1 MITDF
6 IKVYD
11 DAVSE
16 EYCQKFIG
24 YIEHYVENGIILKE
38 PSEPDH
44 KDHSTV
50 NFHNDAKYDMLAG
63 DQLPLTFLPMI
74 KEYVDDYLAT
84 YSLLSKEI
92 LLMFDV
98 KAKKIP
104 IGGGFHRWH
113 YENSSLQASARK
125 LVVQL
130 YLNTVEEGGETEF
143 LYINKRVKAKQGT
156 LIIFPAAFTHT
167 HRGNPPI
174 GQDKYI
180 LTTWVISQDSAHL
193 TYK

>member
-1 MITDF
+1 MINDF
-6 IKVYD
+6 IAVYE
-11 DAVSE
+11 DAVSV
-16 EYCQKFIG
+16 EYCEKFIG
-24 YIEHYVENGIILKE
+24 YIDHYVEHGIIIKE
-38 PSEPDH
+38 PFDSDH
-44 KDHSTV
+44 KDHSTI
-50 NFHNDAKYDMLAG
+50 NFHNDARYDMLSG
-63 DQLPLTFLPMI
+63 DNLPLTFLPMV
-74 KEYVDDYLAT
+74 KDYVDDYLDR
-84 YSLLSKEI
+84 YSLLKHEVM
-92 LLMFDV
+92 LMFDV

-113 YENSSLQASARK
+113 YENGGLQVSPRK

-130 YLNTVEEGGETEF
+130 YLNTVEEGGEPEF

-180 LTTWVISQDSAHL
+180 LTTWVVSQDNANR
-193 TYK
+193 

>member
-6 IKVYD
+6 IAVYE
-11 DAVSE
+11 DAVSV
-16 EYCQKFIG
+16 EYCERFIG
-24 YIEHYVENGIILKE
+24 YIDHYVEHGIIIKE
-38 PSEPDH
+38 PFDSDH
-44 KDHSTV
+44 KDHSTI
-50 NFHNDAKYDMLAG
+50 NFHNDARYDMLSG
-63 DQLPLTFLPMI
+63 DNLPLTFLPMV
-74 KEYVDDYLAT
+74 KEYVDDYLDR
-84 YSLLSKEI
+84 YSLLKHEVM
-92 LLMFDV
+92 LMFDV

-113 YENSSLQASARK
+113 YENGGLQVSPRK

-180 LTTWVISQDSAHL
+180 LTTWVVSQDNANR
-193 TYK
+193 

>member
-6 IKVYD
+6 ISVYE
-11 DAVSE
+11 DAVSV
-16 EYCQKFIG
+16 EYCEKFIG
-24 YIEHYVENGIILKE
+24 YIDHYVEHGIIIKE
-38 PSEPDH
+38 PFDSDH
-44 KDHSTV
+44 KDHSTI
-50 NFHNDAKYDMLAG
+50 NFHNDARYDMLSG
-63 DQLPLTFLPMI
+63 DNLPLTFLPMV
-74 KEYVDDYLAT
+74 KDYVDDYLDR
-84 YSLLSKEI
+84 YSLLKHEVM
-92 LLMFDV
+92 LMFDV

-113 YENSSLQASARK
+113 YENGGLQVSPRK

-180 LTTWVISQDSAHL
+180 LTTWVVSQDNANR
-193 TYK
+193 

>member
-6 IKVYD
+6 IAVYE
-11 DAVSE
+11 DAVSV
-16 EYCQKFIG
+16 EYCEKFIG
-24 YIEHYVENGIILKE
+24 YIDHYVEHGIIIKE
-38 PSEPDH
+38 PFDSDH
-44 KDHSTV
+44 KDHSTI
-50 NFHNDAKYDMLAG
+50 NFHNDARYDMLSG
-63 DQLPLTFLPMI
+63 DNLPLTFLPMV
-74 KEYVDDYLAT
+74 KDYVDDYLDR
-84 YSLLSKEI
+84 YSLLKHEVM
-92 LLMFDV
+92 LMFDV

-104 IGGGFHRWH
+104 IGGGSHRWH
-113 YENSSLQASARK
+113 YENGGLQVSPRK

-180 LTTWVISQDSAHL
+180 LTTWVVSQDNANR
-193 TYK
+193 

>member
-6 IKVYD
+6 IAVYE
-11 DAVSE
+11 DAVSV
-16 EYCQKFIG
+16 EYCEKFIG
-24 YIEHYVENGIILKE
+24 YIDHYVEHGIIIKE
-38 PSEPDH
+38 PFDSDH
-44 KDHSTV
+44 KDHSTI
-50 NFHNDAKYDMLAG
+50 NFHNDVKYDMLSG
-63 DQLPLTFLPMI
+63 DNLPLTFLPMV
-74 KEYVDDYLAT
+74 KDYVDDYLDR
-84 YSLLSKEI
+84 YSLLKHEVM
-92 LLMFDV
+92 LMFDV

-113 YENSSLQASARK
+113 YENGGLQVSPRK

-180 LTTWVISQDSAHL
+180 VSTWAVSQDNGWR
-193 TYK
+193 

>member
-6 IKVYD
+6 IAVYE
-11 DAVSE
+11 DAVSV
-16 EYCQKFIG
+16 EYCEKFIG
-24 YIEHYVENGIILKE
+24 YIDHYVEHGIIIKE
-38 PSEPDH
+38 PFDSDH
-44 KDHSTV
+44 KDHSTI
-50 NFHNDAKYDMLAG
+50 NFHNDARYDMLSG
-63 DQLPLTFLPMI
+63 DNLPLTFLPMV
-74 KEYVDDYLAT
+74 KEYVDDYLDR
-84 YSLLSKEI
+84 YSLLKHEVM
-92 LLMFDV
+92 LMFDV

-113 YENSSLQASARK
+113 YENGGLQVSPRK

-130 YLNTVEEGGETEF
+130 YLNTVKEGGETEF

-180 LTTWVISQDSAHL
+180 LTTWVVSQDNANR
-193 TYK
+193 

>member
-6 IKVYD
+6 IAVYE
-11 DAVSE
+11 DAVSV
-16 EYCQKFIG
+16 EYCEKFIG
-24 YIEHYVENGIILKE
+24 YIDHYVEHGIIIKE
-38 PSEPDH
+38 PFDSDH
-44 KDHSTV
+44 KDHSTI
-50 NFHNDAKYDMLAG
+50 NFHNDARYDMLSG
-63 DQLPLTFLPMI
+63 DNLPLTFLPMV
-74 KEYVDDYLAT
+74 KEYVDDYLDR
-84 YSLLSKEI
+84 YSLLKHEVM
-92 LLMFDV
+92 LMFDV

-104 IGGGFHRWH
+104 IGGGVHRWH
-113 YENSSLQASARK
+113 YENGGLQVSPRK

-180 LTTWVISQDSAHL
+180 LTTWVVSQDNANR
-193 TYK
+193 

>member
-6 IKVYD
+6 IAVYE
-11 DAVSE
+11 DAVSV
-16 EYCQKFIG
+16 EYCEKFIG
-24 YIEHYVENGIILKE
+24 YIDHYVEHGIIIKE
-38 PSEPDH
+38 PFDSDH
-44 KDHSTV
+44 KDHSTI
-50 NFHNDAKYDMLAG
+50 NFHNDARYDMLSG
-63 DQLPLTFLPMI
+63 DNLPLTFLPMV
-74 KEYVDDYLAT
+74 KEYVDDYLDR
-84 YSLLSKEI
+84 YSLLKHEVM
-92 LLMFDV
+92 LMYDV

-113 YENSSLQASARK
+113 YENGGLQVSPRK

-180 LTTWVISQDSAHL
+180 LTTWVVSQDNANR
-193 TYK
+193 

>member
-6 IKVYD
+6 IAVYE
-11 DAVSE
+11 DAVSV
-16 EYCQKFIG
+16 EYCEKFIG
-24 YIEHYVENGIILKE
+24 YIDHYVEHGIIIKE
-38 PSEPDH
+38 PFDSDH
-44 KDHSTV
+44 KDHSTI
-50 NFHNDAKYDMLAG
+50 NFHNDARYDMLSG
-63 DQLPLTFLPMI
+63 DNLPLTFLPMV
-74 KEYVDDYLAT
+74 KDYVDDYLDR
-84 YSLLSKEI
+84 YSLLKHEVM
-92 LLMFDV
+92 LMFDV

-113 YENSSLQASARK
+113 YENGGLQVSPRK

-130 YLNTVEEGGETEF
+130 YLNTVDEGGETEF

-180 LTTWVISQDSAHL
+180 LTTWVVSQDNANR
-193 TYK
+193 

>member
-6 IKVYD
+6 IAVYE
-11 DAVSE
+11 DAVSV
-16 EYCQKFIG
+16 EYCEKFIG
-24 YIEHYVENGIILKE
+24 YIDHYVEHGIIIKE
-38 PSEPDH
+38 PFDSDH
-44 KDHSTV
+44 KDHSTI
-50 NFHNDAKYDMLAG
+50 NFHNDARYDMLSG
-63 DQLPLTFLPMI
+63 DNLPLTFLPMV
-74 KEYVDDYLAT
+74 KDYVDDYLDR
-84 YSLLSKEI
+84 YSLLKHEVM
-92 LLMFDV
+92 LMFDV

-113 YENSSLQASARK
+113 YENGGLQVSPRI

-180 LTTWVISQDSAHL
+180 LTTWVVSQDNANR
-193 TYK
+193 

>member
-6 IKVYD
+6 IAVYE
-11 DAVSE
+11 DAVSV
-16 EYCQKFIG
+16 EYCEKFIG
-24 YIEHYVENGIILKE
+24 YIDHYVEHGIIIKE
-38 PSEPDH
+38 PFDSDH
-44 KDHSTV
+44 KDHSTI
-50 NFHNDAKYDMLAG
+50 NFHNDARYDMLSG
-63 DQLPLTFLPMI
+63 DNLPLTFLPMV
-74 KEYVDDYLAT
+74 KEYVDDYLDR
-84 YSLLSKEI
+84 YSLLKHEVM
-92 LLMFDV
+92 LMFDV

-113 YENSSLQASARK
+113 YENGGLQVSPRK

-143 LYINKRVKAKQGT
+143 LYINKRVKAKQVT

-180 LTTWVISQDSAHL
+180 LTTWVVSQDNANR
-193 TYK
+193 

>member
-6 IKVYD
+6 IAVYE
-11 DAVSE
+11 DAVSV
-16 EYCQKFIG
+16 EYCEKFIG
-24 YIEHYVENGIILKE
+24 YIDHYVEHGIIIKE
-38 PSEPDH
+38 PFDSDH
-44 KDHSTV
+44 KDHSTI
-50 NFHNDAKYDMLAG
+50 NFHNDARYDMLSG
-63 DQLPLTFLPMI
+63 DNLPLTFLPMV
-74 KEYVDDYLAT
+74 KEYVDDYLDR
-84 YSLLSKEI
+84 YSLLKHEVM
-92 LLMFDV
+92 LMFDV

-113 YENSSLQASARK
+113 YENGGLQVSPRK

-143 LYINKRVKAKQGT
+143 LYINKRIKAEQGR

-180 LTTWVISQDSAHL
+180 LTTWVVSQDNANR
-193 TYK
+193 

>member
-6 IKVYD
+6 IAVYE
-11 DAVSE
+11 DAVSV
-16 EYCQKFIG
+16 EYCEKFIG
-24 YIEHYVENGIILKE
+24 YIDHYVEHGIIIKE
-38 PSEPDH
+38 PFDSDH
-44 KDHSTV
+44 KDHSTI
-50 NFHNDAKYDMLAG
+50 NFHNDARYDMLSG
-63 DQLPLTFLPMI
+63 DNLPLTFLPMV
-74 KEYVDDYLAT
+74 KEYVDDYLDR
-84 YSLLSKEI
+84 YSLLKHEVM
-92 LLMFDV
+92 LMFDV

-113 YENSSLQASARK
+113 YENGGLQVSPRK

-130 YLNTVEEGGETEF
+130 YLNTVEAGGETEF
-143 LYINKRVKAKQGT
+143 LYINKRVKANQGT

-180 LTTWVISQDSAHL
+180 LTTWVVSQDNANR
-193 TYK
+193 

>member
-6 IKVYD
+6 IAVYE
-11 DAVSE
+11 DAVSV
-16 EYCQKFIG
+16 EYCEKFIG
-24 YIEHYVENGIILKE
+24 YIDHYVEHGIIIKE
-38 PSEPDH
+38 PFDSDH
-44 KDHSTV
+44 KDHSTI
-50 NFHNDAKYDMLAG
+50 NFHNDARYDMLSG
-63 DQLPLTFLPMI
+63 DNLPLTFLPMV
-74 KEYVDDYLAT
+74 KDYVDDYLDR
-84 YSLLSKEI
+84 YSLLKHEVM
-92 LLMFDV
+92 LMFDV

-113 YENSSLQASARK
+113 YENGGLQVSPRK

-130 YLNTVEEGGETEF
+130 YLTTVEEGGETEF

-180 LTTWVISQDSAHL
+180 LTTWVVSQDNANR
-193 TYK
+193 

>member
-6 IKVYD
+6 IAVYE
-11 DAVSE
+11 DAVSV
-16 EYCQKFIG
+16 EYCEKFIG
-24 YIEHYVENGIILKE
+24 YIDHYVEHGIIIKE
-38 PSEPDH
+38 PFDSDH
-44 KDHSTV
+44 KDHSTI
-50 NFHNDAKYDMLAG
+50 NFHNDARYDMLSG
-63 DQLPLTFLPMI
+63 DNLPLTFLPMV
-74 KEYVDDYLAT
+74 KDYVDDYLDR
-84 YSLLSKEI
+84 YSLLKHEVM
-92 LLMFDV
+92 LMFDV

-113 YENSSLQASARK
+113 YENGGLQVSPRK

-180 LTTWVISQDSAHL
+180 LTTWDVSQDNANR
-193 TYK
+193 

>member
-6 IKVYD
+6 IAVYE
-11 DAVSE
+11 DAVSV
-16 EYCQKFIG
+16 EYCEKFIG
-24 YIEHYVENGIILKE
+24 YIDHYVEHGIIIKE
-38 PSEPDH
+38 PFDSDH
-44 KDHSTV
+44 KDHSTI
-50 NFHNDAKYDMLAG
+50 NFHNDARYDMLSG
-63 DQLPLTFLPMI
+63 DNLPLTFLPMV
-74 KEYVDDYLAT
+74 KEYVDDYLDR
-84 YSLLSKEI
+84 YSLLKHEVM
-92 LLMFDV
+92 LMFDV

-104 IGGGFHRWH
+104 IGGVFHRWH
-113 YENSSLQASARK
+113 YENGGLQVSPRK

-180 LTTWVISQDSAHL
+180 LTTWVVSQDNANR
-193 TYK
+193 

>member
-6 IKVYD
+6 IAVYE
-11 DAVSE
+11 DAVSV
-16 EYCQKFIG
+16 EYCEKFIG
-24 YIEHYVENGIILKE
+24 YIDHYVEHGIIIKE
-38 PSEPDH
+38 PFDSDH
-44 KDHSTV
+44 KDHRTI
-50 NFHNDAKYDMLAG
+50 NFHNDARYDMLSG
-63 DQLPLTFLPMI
+63 DNLPLTFLPMV
-74 KEYVDDYLAT
+74 KEYVDDYLDR
-84 YSLLSKEI
+84 YSLLKHEVM
-92 LLMFDV
+92 LMFDV

-113 YENSSLQASARK
+113 YENGGLQVSPRK

-180 LTTWVISQDSAHL
+180 LTTWVVSQDNANR
-193 TYK
+193 

>member
-6 IKVYD
+6 IAVYE
-11 DAVSE
+11 DAVSV
-16 EYCQKFIG
+16 EYCEKFIG
-24 YIEHYVENGIILKE
+24 YIDHYVEHGIIIKE
-38 PSEPDH
+38 PFDSDH
-44 KDHSTV
+44 KDHSTI
-50 NFHNDAKYDMLAG
+50 NFHNDARYDMLSG
-63 DQLPLTFLPMI
+63 DNLPLTFLPMV
-74 KEYVDDYLAT
+74 KDYVDDYLDR
-84 YSLLSKEI
+84 YSLLKHEVM
-92 LLMFDV
+92 LMFDV

-113 YENSSLQASARK
+113 YENGGLQVSPRK

-174 GQDKYI
+174 GQAKYI
-180 LTTWVISQDSAHL
+180 LTTWVVSQDNANR
-193 TYK
+193 

>member
-6 IKVYD
+6 IAVYE
-11 DAVSE
+11 DAVSV
-16 EYCQKFIG
+16 EYCEKFIG
-24 YIEHYVENGIILKE
+24 YIDHYVEHGIIIKE
-38 PSEPDH
+38 PFDSDH
-44 KDHSTV
+44 KDHSTI
-50 NFHNDAKYDMLAG
+50 NFHNDARYDMLSG
-63 DQLPLTFLPMI
+63 DNLPLTFLPMV
-74 KEYVDDYLAT
+74 KDYVDDYLDR
-84 YSLLSKEI
+84 YSLLKHEVM
-92 LLMFDV
+92 LMFDV

-113 YENSSLQASARK
+113 YENGGLQVSPRK

-180 LTTWVISQDSAHL
+180 LTTWVVSQDNANR
-193 TYK
+193 

>member
-6 IKVYD
+6 IAVYE
-11 DAVSE
+11 DAVSV
-16 EYCQKFIG
+16 EYCEKFIG
-24 YIEHYVENGIILKE
+24 YIDHYVEHGIIIKE
-38 PSEPDH
+38 PFDSDH
-44 KDHSTV
+44 KDHSTI
-50 NFHNDAKYDMLAG
+50 NFHNDARYDMLSG
-63 DQLPLTFLPMI
+63 DNLPLTFLPMV
-74 KEYVDDYLAT
+74 KDYVDDYLDR
-84 YSLLSKEI
+84 YSLLKHEVM
-92 LLMFDV
+92 LMFDV

-113 YENSSLQASARK
+113 YENGGLQVSPRK

-143 LYINKRVKAKQGT
+143 LYINKRGKAKQGT

-180 LTTWVISQDSAHL
+180 LTTWVVSQDNANR
-193 TYK
+193 

>member
-6 IKVYD
+6 IAVYE
-11 DAVSE
+11 DAVSV
-16 EYCQKFIG
+16 EYCEKFIG
-24 YIEHYVENGIILKE
+24 YIDHYVEHGIIIKE
-38 PSEPDH
+38 PFDSDH
-44 KDHSTV
+44 KDHSTI
-50 NFHNDAKYDMLAG
+50 NFHNDARYDMLSG
-63 DQLPLTFLPMI
+63 DNLPLTFLPMV
-74 KEYVDDYLAT
+74 KDYVDDYLDR
-84 YSLLSKEI
+84 YSLLKHEVM
-92 LLMFDV
+92 LMFDV

-113 YENSSLQASARK
+113 YENGGLQVSPRK

-156 LIIFPAAFTHT
+156 LIIFTAAFTHT

-180 LTTWVISQDSAHL
+180 LTTWVVSQDNANR
-193 TYK
+193 

>member
-6 IKVYD
+6 IAVYE
-11 DAVSE
+11 DAVSV
-16 EYCQKFIG
+16 EYCEKFIG
-24 YIEHYVENGIILKE
+24 YIDHYVEHGIIIKE
-38 PSEPDH
+38 PFDSDH
-44 KDHSTV
+44 KDHSTI
-50 NFHNDAKYDMLAG
+50 NFHNDARYDMLSG
-63 DQLPLTFLPMI
+63 DNLPLTFLPMV
-74 KEYVDDYLAT
+74 KDYVDDYLDR
-84 YSLLSKEI
+84 YSLLKHEVM
-92 LLMFDV
+92 LMFDV

-113 YENSSLQASARK
+113 YENGGLQVSPRK

-156 LIIFPAAFTHT
+156 FIIFPAAFTHT

-180 LTTWVISQDSAHL
+180 LTTWVVSQDNANR
-193 TYK
+193 

>member
-6 IKVYD
+6 ISVYE
-11 DAVSE
+11 DAVSV
-16 EYCQKFIG
+16 EYCEKFIA
-24 YIEHYVENGIILKE
+24 YIDHYVEHGIIIKE
-38 PSEPDH
+38 PFDSDH
-44 KDHSTV
+44 KDHSTI
-50 NFHNDAKYDMLAG
+50 NFHNDANYDMLSG
-63 DQLPLTFLPMI
+63 DNLPLTFLPMV
-74 KEYVDDYLAT
+74 KEYVDDYLDR
-84 YSLLSKEI
+84 YSLLKHEVM
-92 LLMFDV
+92 LMFDV

-113 YENSSLQASARK
+113 YENGGLQVSPRK

-180 LTTWVISQDSAHL
+180 LTTWVVSQDNAN
-193 TYK
+193 